1 MAKFENGNKSN
12 DNDRIHE
19 YDNCTLLYSA
29 VCLVLVVNHSSCH
42 QYQYKCTKTDL
53 L

>member
-29 VCLVLVVNHSSCH
+29 VCLVLVVNHSITVL
-42 QYQYKCTKTDL
+42 YCTVL
-53 L
+53 FVWF